1 MNRDL
6 IQYPQKGFKHR
17 HNCVCLLNSVPKAES
32 FMKDGKVWNS
42 SVSGDLVLKVL
53 VLNTCNIYGK
63 LF

>member
-6 IQYPQKGFKHR
+6 IQYPHRGFKHG
-17 HNCVCLLNSVPKAES
+17 HDCVCLLNSIPKAEP

-42 SVSGDLVLKVL
+42 PVSGDLKVL
-53 VLNTCNIYGK
+53 VLNTCNVYGK